1 MEEDM
6 MIDATTLIEEMI
18 DIIAHE
24 IVIDMSEIDGSQV
37 IGETVATTG
46 GTVTII
52 VILLTGDLQNE
63 QTITLGAGD
72 HTVENLM
79 TIKLNKKMELLILLR
94 LLLL

>member
-72 HTVENLM
+72 YTVENLM

>member
-6 MIDATTLIEEMI
+6 MIDAMTLIEEMI
-18 DIIAHE
+18 DMIAHE
-24 IVIDMSEIDGSQV
+24 IVIDMSEIDESQV

-72 HTVENLM
+72 HIVENLM
-79 TIKLNKKMELLILLR
+79 TIKQNKKMELLILLR

>member
-1 MEEDM
+1 M
-6 MIDATTLIEEMI
+6 MIDAMTLIEEMI
-18 DIIAHE
+18 DMIAHE
-24 IVIDMSEIDGSQV
+24 IVIDMSEIDESQV

-72 HTVENLM
+72 HIVENLM
-79 TIKLNKKMELLILLR
+79 TIKQNKKMELLILLR

>member
-1 MEEDM
+1 M
-6 MIDATTLIEEMI
+6 MIDAMTLIEEMI
-18 DIIAHE
+18 DMIAHE
-24 IVIDMSEIDGSQV
+24 IVIDMSEIDESQV

-79 TIKLNKKMELLILLR
+79 TIKQNKKMELLILLR

>member
-1 MEEDM
+1 M